1 VKKAFFSVA
10 LVSILGGIGWLFWRE
25 SIRYT
30 LPAKKPR
37 ELVSISAGSKISTG
51 FPLNRPLFLHF
62 HNMEC
67 PCSRFNIS
75 ELEDLIAA
83 YRDRVDFRVILI
95 TNGDTETKQEFE
107 NKYDLKIPVTED
119 ADGKY
124 SYSLGVYATPQAM
137 IINPKDSTLYYLG
150 NYNLGRYCVAQNT
163 RFARMALQSLLDGK
177 PAPLLPDV
185 AYLAF
190 GCELDKYKQSD

>member
-1 VKKAFFSVA
+1 M
-10 LVSILGGIGWLFWRE
+10 VSILSGIGWLFWKE

-30 LPAKKPR
+30 LPAKKPAH
-37 ELVSISAGSKISTG
+37 LVSLQRGSKIDIP
-51 FPLNRPLFLHF
+51 FALQKPLFLHF

-75 ELEDLIAA
+75 ELEDLIIS

-95 TNGDTETKQEFE
+95 TNGDKDSKRNFE
-107 NKYDLKIPVTED
+107 RKYSLNIPVTED
-119 ADGKY
+119 PDGNY

-137 IINPKDSTLYYLG
+137 IIDSKDSTLYYLG

-163 RFARMALQSLLDGK
+163 RFARMALQSLLEGK

-190 GCELDKYKQSD
+190 GCELDKYSQSD